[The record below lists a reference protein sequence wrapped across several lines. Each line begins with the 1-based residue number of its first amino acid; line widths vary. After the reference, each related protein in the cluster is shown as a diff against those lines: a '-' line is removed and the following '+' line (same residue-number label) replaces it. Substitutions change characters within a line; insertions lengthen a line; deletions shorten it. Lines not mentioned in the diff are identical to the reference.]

1 MERAVIHS
9 DLKKQEI
16 QPQPL
21 LEKYL
26 DLMKEDIRKILPA
39 RSLLDASCPVTGESE
54 VQESFSKMG
63 MDYQVSQSLGNIYLS
78 PRPPMDLLT
87 AFYRESSA
95 RKFWL
100 KELWPHT
107 AEVRRKKIILPQLE
121 WVQRFI
127 SQYFIERKLHMAEIL
142 PSNWCYYQSAGN
154 IWPEAE
160 YQLIDLLFDSDI
172 AMGEI
177 SNLDISD
184 NTKYSTLDIVL
195 LFEALDRAVDPEEV
209 LRKVNNVLKP
219 GGLCFITCLLSS
231 GFEVKVL
238 GQDSDIF
245 APPERMNILS
255 YEGINTLIEKVTGF
269 EILEFSTPG
278 VLDIPNVIN
287 HLETIDDA
295 YFFKYILKQR
305 NDTSLMKSF
314 QDFLQLNRLGTFGR
328 LVLKKQ

>member
-39 RSLLDASCPVTGESE
+39 KSLLDATCPVIGESE

-100 KELWPHT
+100 KELWPQT
-107 AEVRRKKIILPQLE
+107 VEVRREKVVLPQLE
-121 WVQRFI
+121 WVQGFI
-127 SQYFIERKLHMAEIL
+127 SQYFSERKLLMAEIL
-142 PSNWCYYQSAGN
+142 PSNWCYYQSAEN

-160 YQLIDLLFDSDI
+160 YQLIDLLFDLDI
-172 AMGEI
+172 AREEVSI
-177 SNLDISD
+177 LDVSD
-184 NTKYSTLDIVL
+184 NTKGSTLDIVL
-195 LFEALDRAVDPEEV
+195 LFEALDRAVAPEEV
-209 LRKVNNVLKP
+209 LKKVNNVLKP

-238 GQDSDIF
+238 GQESGIF

-255 YEGINTLIEKVTGF
+255 YEGMNTLIEKVTGF

-287 HLETIDDA
+287 QLDTIDDA
-295 YFFKYILKQR
+295 YFFRYIFKQR
-305 NDTSLMKSF
+305 NDTGLMESF

-328 LVLKKQ
+328 LVLRKQ